1 LRPCRNVR
9 QVEKLRF
16 PIIKLDTNGYLLLG
30 AVLWHGLQREL
41 LARWWD
47 RDERGLL
54 ATAVL
59 LRVHEGGRIC
69 RHARRHCLPDAMS
82 RFAASL
88 IPLPLFKLPLLLRLR
103 VCVCV
108 YTTHKRL

>member
-1 LRPCRNVR
+1 MARTAERTAR
-9 QVEKLRF
+9 
-16 PIIKLDTNGYLLLG
+16 
-30 AVLWHGLQREL
+30 
-41 LARWWD
+41 ARWWD
-47 RDERGLL
+47 RDERVLL

-59 LRVHEGGRIC
+59 LRVHEGGRIR

-88 IPLPLFKLPLLLRLR
+88 IPLPLLKLPLR
-103 VCVCV
+103 VCMRVCVYVYMRVCV